1 MIYSC
6 CESFMVDLKHADVA
20 YKIFDYWKAIGRD
33 PQLKTSETMVEVS
46 YTSLSVTVD
55 KDGEE

>member
-6 CESFMVDLKHADVA
+6 CESFAVDLKHADVA
-20 YKIFDYWKAIGRD
+20 YKIFDFWKAIGRN

-46 YTSLSVTVD
+46 YTSLNITAD
-55 KDGEE
+55 KDDES